1 MPSSGLWEQAKPRP
15 IRLRRIGARRSVADM
30 QRAEAWR
37 AETDVHRE
45 GMSSPDLPRT
55 GINLALVPTELR
67 DLIMHRLPDPPS
79 TP

>member
-1 MPSSGLWEQAKPRP
+1 
-15 IRLRRIGARRSVADM
+15 M
-30 QRAEAWR
+30 QRVEAWR

-55 GINLALVPTELR
+55 CINLALVPTELR
-67 DLIMHRLPDPPS
+67 DLIMHRLSDPPS